1 MNGDKIANYAY
12 FFMLN
17 LMRKKKLVDHWLSNV
32 KSVLNLQI
40 KVGYPEMYFR
50 NNENDEVNT
59 LNVYLYKPVIWVIII
74 LHNFENTKFFNFFH

>member
-1 MNGDKIANYAY
+1 MNGDKIANCAY

-17 LMRKKKLVDHWLSNV
+17 LVREKKLVDHWLSNV

-40 KVGYPEMYFR
+40 KVRYQEMYFR

-59 LNVYLYKPVIWVIII
+59 LNVYLYKPIMRIII
-74 LHNFENTKFFNFFH
+74 IWIMRKYTIFQKFIY

>member
-59 LNVYLYKPVIWVIII
+59 LNVYRPVIWVIII
-74 LHNFENTKFFNFFH
+74 LHNFENTKFFKFF